1 MVELGQNDRM
11 RFYFS
16 ACLLGGVVFG
26 LYPQLDLAFS
36 SLFYE
41 PGVGFVHKDLPWV
54 QALYWTFARLQLP
67 ILALLV
73 LGLLWGMVDSRLAR
87 QRRVLW
93 FLLLSLLLGPG
104 LVVNEALKNHWG
116 RARPAQVTAF
126 GGSAQY
132 TPPWQLTDQCQ
143 KNCSM
148 SSGHA
153 ALGFYPLAL
162 AWVWRR
168 RRLWVVL
175 GLTTGAWVGL
185 GRILQGG
192 HFLSDVLVSCAV
204 VWGVCAL
211 LARWLLPPERTKRDG
226 LTGPAS
232 AG

>member
-1 MVELGQNDRM
+1 M

-16 ACLLGGVVFG
+16 ACLLGGAVFG
-26 LYPQLDLAFS
+26 FFPQLDLAFS

-41 PGVGFVHKDLPWV
+41 PGVGFVYKDLLWV
-54 QALYWTFARLQLP
+54 QALYVAFARLQLP
-67 ILALLV
+67 ILALLT
-73 LGLLWGMVDSRLAR
+73 LGLLAGLVHPRIAR
-87 QRRVLW
+87 QRRVLG
-93 FLLLSLLLGPG
+93 FLLCSLLLGPG

-116 RARPAQVTAF
+116 RARPAQVTEF

-132 TPPWQLTDQCQ
+132 TPPWQISDQCK

-162 AWVWRR
+162 AWVLRR
-168 RRLWVVL
+168 RRLWVAL
-175 GLTTGAWVGL
+175 GLTCGACVGF

-211 LARWLLPPERTKRDG
+211 LARWLLPPNSADRNTI
-226 LTGPAS
+226 TSPAS
-232 AG
+232 AQ